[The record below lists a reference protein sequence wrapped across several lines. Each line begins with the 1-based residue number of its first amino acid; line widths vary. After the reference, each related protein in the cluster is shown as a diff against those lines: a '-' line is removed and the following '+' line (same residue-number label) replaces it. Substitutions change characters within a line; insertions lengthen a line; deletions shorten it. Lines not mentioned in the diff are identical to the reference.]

1 MLLKISYFR
10 DHIEN
15 NNYSVIENCSNVA
28 NLTSVL
34 KLFLREMPTALI
46 TTQILNDVKT
56 GKINLFEHG
65 NKESLVSQLKRS
77 LSAIDAQSFRVLHY
91 ILQHAKRVAD
101 AGTYISCFSFNV
113 TITLLFSLDNYSIC

>member
-1 MLLKISYFR
+1 MLKISHFR
-10 DHIEN
+10 DHVEN
-15 NNYSVIENCSNVA
+15 NNYSVIEDCSNVA

-65 NKESLVSQLKRS
+65 NIVSLVSQLKRS
-77 LSAIDAQSFRVLHY
+77 LASIDAQSFRVLRS

-101 AGTYISCFSFNV
+101 AGTYILCFSFNV
-113 TITLLFSLDNYSIC
+113 TINLFNILI

>member
-1 MLLKISYFR
+1 MMLKISHFR
-10 DHIEN
+10 DHVEN
-15 NNYSVIENCSNVA
+15 NNYSVIEDCSNVA

-65 NKESLVSQLKRS
+65 NIVSLVSQLKRS
-77 LSAIDAQSFRVLHY
+77 LASIDAQSFRVLRY

-101 AGTYISCFSFNV
+101 AGTNILCFSFNV
-113 TITLLFSLDNYSIC
+113 TIDLFSLDNHSIC